1 MICRGKMKNV
11 PGRKRWWISSNVLL
25 LLTSVNLSDSWSAS
39 LILRFWFETLGF
51 QVLLRFLP
59 RFLRSS
65 SPLIRFRIRSVFFS
79 SLKLFL
85 VIAFWFELQEGGGF
99 DDEDS
104 LWNLRISGIRI
115 SFLWICCWIW
125 SNYDETAMNLKD
137 WCWFWIQA
145 IRLGFGGGW
154 MFMVFMWFSEFL
166 GVLIENSWERE
177 SEMSLLSWQKM
188 NGILDLWPVSW
199 LL

>member
-1 MICRGKMKNV
+1 MNFFEC
-11 PGRKRWWISSNVLL
+11 SSSFDFCELF
-25 LLTSVNLSDSWSAS
+25 DSWSAS
-39 LILRFWFETLGF
+39 LMLRFWFETLGF
-51 QVLLRFLP
+51 QVLLWFLP
-59 RFLRSS
+59 WFLRSS
-65 SPLIRFRIRSVFFS
+65 SPLIRFRIQSVFFS

-104 LWNLRISGIRI
+104 LRNLRISGIRV

-125 SNYDETAMNLKD
+125 SNYDETAMDLKD
-137 WCWFWIQA
+137 WCWFWVQA

-166 GVLIENSWERE
+166 GILIENSWERE

-188 NGILDLWPVSW
+188 NGIFDPLTVMW
-199 LL
+199 LI